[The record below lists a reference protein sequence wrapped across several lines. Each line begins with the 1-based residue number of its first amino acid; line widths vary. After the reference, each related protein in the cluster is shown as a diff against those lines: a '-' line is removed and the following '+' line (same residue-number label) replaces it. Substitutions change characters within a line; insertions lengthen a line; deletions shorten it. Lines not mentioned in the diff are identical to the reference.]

1 MKEGKKE
8 IIKVVKKQRNGIQG
22 RKEHRKDGKKD
33 IRLETLCH
41 PLCQAYS
48 APNCLLCSLSNHLP
62 IGLLQGYGWL
72 HLCLSGFARTPV
84 C

>member
-33 IRLETLCH
+33 IRLETLFH
-41 PLCQAYS
+41 PLCQPYS
-48 APNCLLCSLSNHLP
+48 APTCLLCPLSNHLP
-62 IGLLQGYGWL
+62 VWLCEDPSLLI
-72 HLCLSGFARTPV
+72 AV
-84 C
+84 